1 MKYSKTAHLKDG
13 KEILLRSAG
22 EADGAAV
29 LEVFNLTHAE
39 TDFLLTYP
47 EENTMTAADES
58 AFLKELEESAGETEL
73 LALVDG
79 KVAGTAG
86 ISAVGGTVK
95 QRHRAEF
102 GIGIA
107 QAFWGMGIGRALT
120 EGCIEC
126 ARAAGYEQLELD
138 VVAENP
144 RAVALYESLGFV
156 EYGRNPRGF
165 RKKDGTYQTLILMR
179 LAL

>member
-107 QAFWGMGIGRALT
+107 QAFWGMGSVGR
-120 EGCIEC
+120 
-126 ARAAGYEQLELD
+126 
-138 VVAENP
+138 
-144 RAVALYESLGFV
+144 
-156 EYGRNPRGF
+156 
-165 RKKDGTYQTLILMR
+165 
-179 LAL
+179 